1 MRAQRARGT
10 WGHILLTRPAFQ
22 RIPYPIVRSIINGPM
37 LLFYSGRL
45 HDEALVDQVSAEVL
59 EIAVGYLITGP

>member
-1 MRAQRARGT
+1 MRAQRARET
-10 WGHILLTRPAFQ
+10 WVRFLLTRPALQ
-22 RIPYPIVRSIINGPM
+22 RMPYPIALSIISGPM